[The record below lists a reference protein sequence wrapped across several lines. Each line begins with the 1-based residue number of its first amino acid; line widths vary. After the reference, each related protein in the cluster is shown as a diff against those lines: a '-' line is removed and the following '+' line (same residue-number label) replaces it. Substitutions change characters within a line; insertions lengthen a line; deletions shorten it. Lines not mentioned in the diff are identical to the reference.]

1 MERTLTAWE
10 NPPKQALKPTPPFH
24 LKVNTERKVRR
35 RVRAEGWR
43 AVKDKEGRLLGGLG
57 RGRAGETET
66 ADPAFNTACYLRR
79 LTGTACQTRAMQ
91 KL

>member
-1 MERTLTAWE
+1 M
-10 NPPKQALKPTPPFH
+10 
-24 LKVNTERKVRR
+24 
-35 RVRAEGWR
+35 RAEGWR
-43 AVKDKEGRLLGGLG
+43 AVKDKEGRLPSEGGEQRCG
-57 RGRAGETET
+57 GGSETET